1 MRPKPALIM
10 RARVLTVSV
19 LAVPGT
25 PSISAC
31 PSASKATS
39 TCSIG
44 SSWPTIILRSSF
56 WICAIVEETYSGM
69 RRLLGLKSF
78 ETALVIAEISLY
90 VIHIAGQAT
99 ELMINLSNYPLE
111 VRQLHSECFLPRC
124 EAVLSLSD
132 LPNFDSNGFQR
143 FAQWRG
149 QLEKSRI
156 DFVSKLYKLSAVR
169 LETVFQSYQPIIH
182 RYYELKYISYAV
194 FCLKKKKKRISH

>member
-69 RRLLGLKSF
+69 RRLLRLKSF

-99 ELMINLSNYPLE
+99 ELMINLANYPLE
-111 VRQLHSECFLPRC
+111 VRQLHSER
-124 EAVLSLSD
+124 VLSLSD

-143 FAQWRG
+143 FAQWRR
-149 QLEKSRI
+149 QLEKPRI
-156 DFVSKLYKLSAVR
+156 DFVSKLYELSAVR
-169 LETVFQSYQPIIH
+169 LETVFQSYQPI
-182 RYYELKYISYAV
+182 
-194 FCLKKKKKRISH
+194 

>member
-1 MRPKPALIM
+1 
-10 RARVLTVSV
+10 
-19 LAVPGT
+19 
-25 PSISAC
+25 
-31 PSASKATS
+31 
-39 TCSIG
+39 
-44 SSWPTIILRSSF
+44 
-56 WICAIVEETYSGM
+56 M

-111 VRQLHSECFLPRC
+111 VRQLHSERFLPRC

-149 QLEKSRI
+149 KLEKSRI
-156 DFVSKLYKLSAVR
+156 DFVSKL
-169 LETVFQSYQPIIH
+169 
-182 RYYELKYISYAV
+182 
-194 FCLKKKKKRISH
+194 

>member
-10 RARVLTVSV
+10 HARVLTVSV

-90 VIHIAGQAT
+90 VIDVAGQDA
-99 ELMINLSNYPLE
+99 EHMINLSNYLIE
-111 VRQLHSECFLPRC
+111 VRQLHIECLLPRC
-124 EAVLSLSD
+124 VAVLSRSD
-132 LPNFDSNGFQR
+132 LMHFYS
-143 FAQWRG
+143 
-149 QLEKSRI
+149 
-156 DFVSKLYKLSAVR
+156 
-169 LETVFQSYQPIIH
+169 
-182 RYYELKYISYAV
+182 
-194 FCLKKKKKRISH
+194 